1 MDEQLG
7 EDGYP
12 PGWPAPL
19 RDLRRVVPIAQT
31 VTVGG
36 VVLMALSLDDF
47 PVGFTVRLRLLL
59 ADGHPIAEEQRR
71 QDAAFQHQ
79 WAEAARREAL
89 EADDAEEEAVPF
101 VGWFSPVPE
110 EERAAFLAGFPPVP
124 ELELLELEARDDRGQ
139 QYRNWGGESS
149 WGSSLEGR
157 AEPIFTP
164 ALDPAARELRLTV
177 AEVRWRTVAGREL
190 GEIVAIDRGPWM
202 FAVAL

>member
-1 MDEQLG
+1 MDEVLG

-36 VVLMALSLDDF
+36 VVLMAVSLDDF

-59 ADGHPIAEEQRR
+59 TDGHPIVEEQRY
-71 QDAAFQHQ
+71 QDAEVQHQ
-79 WAEAARREAL
+79 WAEAARRGAL
-89 EADDAEEEAVPF
+89 EADSAEEEAIF
-101 VGWFSPVPE
+101 FARFPVPE
-110 EERAAFLAGFPPVP
+110 
-124 ELELLELEARDDRGQ
+124 LELEARDDRGG

-177 AEVRWRTVAGREL
+177 AEVQWRTVAGREM
-190 GEIVAIDRGPWM
+190 GEIVAVDRGPWA
-202 FAVAL
+202 FTVAL

>member
-1 MDEQLG
+1 MDEELG

-59 ADGHPIAEEQRR
+59 TDGHPIVEEQRR
-71 QDAAFQHQ
+71 REAAFQHRR
-79 WAEAARREAL
+79 AEAVRRGALAAFEA
-89 EADDAEEEAVPF
+89 EGA
-101 VGWFSPVPE
+101 
-110 EERAAFLAGFPPVP
+110 AAFLAGTGESLP
-124 ELELLELEARDDRGQ
+124 EPEVLLEVRDDRGRR
-139 QYRNWGGESS
+139 YRYWGGETS
-149 WGSSLEGR
+149 WGSTLVLRE
-157 AEPIFTP
+157 EPRYAP

-177 AEVRWRTVAGREL
+177 AEVR
-190 GEIVAIDRGPWM
+190 
-202 FAVAL
+202 